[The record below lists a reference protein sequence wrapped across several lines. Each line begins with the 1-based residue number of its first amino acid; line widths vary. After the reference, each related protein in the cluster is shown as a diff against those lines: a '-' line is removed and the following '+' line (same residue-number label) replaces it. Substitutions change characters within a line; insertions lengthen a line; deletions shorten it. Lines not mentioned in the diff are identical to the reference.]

1 MWQRLRNIFTAPVH
15 IAPLVT
21 FRIIFGVMMMIST
34 ARFMYLGWIEDHYVK
49 PIFHF
54 KYFGFEWLEPLSA
67 NGLYAVHI
75 ILLIASLC
83 VTLGLFYRKAAV
95 LAFLCFTYT
104 ELIDLTYYLNH
115 YYFVSLVSLLMI
127 FVPANRY
134 LSLDVIRKP
143 KLFCNT
149 VPGWCVHIFKLQI
162 AIVYVYAGLIKIN
175 YDWLINALPMKIW
188 LPAND
193 NIPLLGKLF
202 AWQYAPHIFSWLGML
217 YDTTIIFWLLWRKSR
232 PWAYI
237 TVIVFHTLVGILF
250 QIGVF
255 PVVMIGAT
263 LIFFSAQWHQQW
275 QQFIAKLVFPKQ
287 LHFINRP
294 GVYNYVLT
302 NAKQKMA
309 LRFFAVYFVFQL
321 LFPWRF
327 VLYPGNMYW
336 TEQGYRFG
344 WRVMLMEKAGTATF
358 YVKDTKTGREGEVF
372 NSDFLNPHQEK
383 QMAMQP
389 DMILQYAHFLGKH
402 YEQKGMYKPEV
413 RATIYVTLNAR
424 PSKLYIDSTID
435 LMKIKDGW
443 GNKEWIK
450 KNGVW

>member
-1 MWQRLRNIFTAPVH
+1 
-15 IAPLVT
+15 
-21 FRIIFGVMMMIST
+21 
-34 ARFMYLGWIEDHYVK
+34 
-49 PIFHF
+49 
-54 KYFGFEWLEPLSA
+54 
-67 NGLYAVHI
+67 
-75 ILLIASLC
+75 
-83 VTLGLFYRKAAV
+83 
-95 LAFLCFTYT
+95 
-104 ELIDLTYYLNH
+104 
-115 YYFVSLVSLLMI
+115 
-127 FVPANRY
+127 
-134 LSLDVIRKP
+134 
-143 KLFCNT
+143 
-149 VPGWCVHIFKLQI
+149 
-162 AIVYVYAGLIKIN
+162 
-175 YDWLINALPMKIW
+175 
-188 LPAND
+188 
-193 NIPLLGKLF
+193 
-202 AWQYAPHIFSWLGML
+202 
-217 YDTTIIFWLLWRKSR
+217 
-232 PWAYI
+232 
-237 TVIVFHTLVGILF
+237 
-250 QIGVF
+250 
-255 PVVMIGAT
+255 MIGAT